1 MLGDLR
7 SWALTRSALVVV
19 ALLTVGCGGATDAA
33 SDGGGP
39 ESDGQV
45 SSREAGVDAAA
56 DGAAVSDG
64 GGLESDGQVSSR
76 EAGAD
81 AAADDAADSR
91 RIIFLTSVSYSAA
104 LGGLAGGD
112 ARCQALAAAAGLP
125 GVFKAWLSDAN
136 TAARDRLTHAD
147 VPYELVDGT
156 VVASDWKQLAS
167 GLMLTNPISV
177 TETGGSAPGQPGAVC
192 YPTVWTNTD
201 PYGGIESTG
210 DCTAWTNTSDA
221 GEGTWLG
228 ASGSTDPTWT
238 AECFDN
244 GACSFVAPLY
254 CLEQ

>member
-1 MLGDLR
+1 MLGDVR
-7 SWALTRSALVVV
+7 SGALTRIAWVVV
-19 ALLTVGCGGATDAA
+19 ALLAVGCGGATDAA
-33 SDGGGP
+33 SDSGSP
-39 ESDGQV
+39 ESEGSV
-45 SSREAGVDAAA
+45 STRDAGVDAAA
-56 DGAAVSDG
+56 
-64 GGLESDGQVSSR
+64 E
-76 EAGAD
+76 D
-81 AAADDAADSR
+81 APESR

-104 LGGLAGGD
+104 LGGLAGAD
-112 ARCQALAAAAGLP
+112 AHCQALAAAAGLP

-147 VPYELVDGT
+147 VPYQLVDGT
-156 VVASDWKQLAS
+156 VVASNWKQLAS

-177 TETGGSAPGQPGAVC
+177 TETGGGAPAQPGAVC

-201 PYGGIESTG
+201 PYGGIQGAG

-221 GEGTWLG
+221 GQGTLLG

-238 AECFDN
+238 AGCFDN